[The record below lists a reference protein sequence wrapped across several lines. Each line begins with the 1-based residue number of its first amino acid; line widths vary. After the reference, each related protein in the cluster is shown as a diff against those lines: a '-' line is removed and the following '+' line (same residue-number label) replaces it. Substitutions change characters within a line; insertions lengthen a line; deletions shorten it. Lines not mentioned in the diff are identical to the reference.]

1 VVWRK
6 VLWLVVVSGCV
17 ERKSD
22 VGRGQGKVSLDVWLL
37 ALLGLCLRATQVF
50 YSGTCRVPALHPTR
64 ARLPRWEYVA
74 SSINLSAS
82 E

>member
-22 VGRGQGKVSLDVWLL
+22 AGRGQGKVSLDVWLL
-37 ALLGLCLRATQVF
+37 ALLGLCLRA
-50 YSGTCRVPALHPTR
+50 Y
-64 ARLPRWEYVA
+64 
-74 SSINLSAS
+74 SSILLWNVSRSSFTPYKGKVTPLGIRREFYQS
-82 E
+82 